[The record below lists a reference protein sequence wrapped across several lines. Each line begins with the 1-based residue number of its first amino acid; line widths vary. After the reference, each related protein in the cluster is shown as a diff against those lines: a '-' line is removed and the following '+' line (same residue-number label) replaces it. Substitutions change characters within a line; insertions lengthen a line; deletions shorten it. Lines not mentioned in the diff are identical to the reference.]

1 MIRYALVYTF
11 LAAIMAA
18 LVFVIGMPW
27 TSRRRKSAWDGAGVH
42 HQSDAERSPG
52 LSGGRSRRRL

>member
-11 LAAIMAA
+11 LAIIMVA

-27 TSRRRKSAWDGAGVH
+27 KLERRKTRWANRPRDLPP
-42 HQSDAERSPG
+42 RT
-52 LSGGRSRRRL
+52 